1 MGTAHTACMAREQAW
16 TEAEPGTAM
25 NFQIDAVTQ
34 PGATAADFLSAAC
47 RFGMTLE
54 ECQRVGERRFL
65 IRLESGLQSNVCRL
79 ATSLIYMGLAETA
92 YLVRTD
98 L

>member
-1 MGTAHTACMAREQAW
+1 MACMAREQER

-34 PGATAADFLSAAC
+34 LGVTAADLLSAAC

-65 IRLESGLQSNVCRL
+65 IRLESGLQSNVCRV
-79 ATSLIYMGLAETA
+79 AASLICMRLAETA